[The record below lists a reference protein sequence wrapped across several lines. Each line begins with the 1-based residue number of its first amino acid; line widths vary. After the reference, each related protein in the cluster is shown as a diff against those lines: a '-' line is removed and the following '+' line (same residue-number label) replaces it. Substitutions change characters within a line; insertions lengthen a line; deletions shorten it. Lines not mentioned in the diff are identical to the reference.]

1 MLDALVPVNE
11 EAPDGTGYNDPP
23 QNFKELTE
31 EQFAQ
36 SGFHGARI
44 THVEFR
50 QMLVNDDMS
59 PGKLSRG
66 KLIQARLFWFDD
78 DTGVAISSDYWKGK
92 VRYFSFGC
100 NHSLLDF
107 NVSNLDV
114 VRQYKQGMTYHCNKC
129 KNPVKEQWMDLLV
142 EDTGWSM
149 DEGTSIPIRGIRD
162 YNRTMKFSRPLE
174 KSELTKLVK
183 FLKKVDCPGWTG
195 VGYRDRG
202 NGTYSFTTTHDSS
215 D

>member
-23 QNFKELTE
+23 ENLKELTE
-31 EQFAQ
+31 EEFAQ

-44 THVEFR
+44 SHMEFR
-50 QMLVNDDMS
+50 QMLLNADLT
-59 PGKLSRG
+59 PGKLMGG
-66 KLIQARLFWFDD
+66 KVCQARLFWFDD
-78 DTGVAISSDYWKGK
+78 GTGVAISSDYWKGK
-92 VRYFSFGC
+92 IRYFSFGC
-100 NHSLLDF
+100 NHSFDQKSF
-107 NVSNLDV
+107 KNGV
-114 VRQYKQGMTYHCNKC
+114 KYHCAKC
-129 KNPVKEQWMDLLV
+129 NSDVKEPWMDLLT

-149 DEGTSIPIRGIRD
+149 DGYTSIPTRGIRD
-162 YNRTMKFSRPLE
+162 YNRTMKFSRTLE
-174 KSELTKLVK
+174 KPELTKLVK

-195 VGYRDRG
+195 VGVRDYG